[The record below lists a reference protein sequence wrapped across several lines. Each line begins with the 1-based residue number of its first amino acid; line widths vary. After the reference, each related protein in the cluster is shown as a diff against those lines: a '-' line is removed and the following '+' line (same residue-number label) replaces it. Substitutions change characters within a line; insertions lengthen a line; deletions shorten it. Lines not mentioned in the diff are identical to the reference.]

1 MSARGPERGSL
12 GGARVADA
20 VAPIEPVATAEL
32 PALGSDERSD
42 PDAVADAYG
51 GAYEALIE

>member
-1 MSARGPERGSL
+1 LEE
-12 GGARVADA
+12 RVADA